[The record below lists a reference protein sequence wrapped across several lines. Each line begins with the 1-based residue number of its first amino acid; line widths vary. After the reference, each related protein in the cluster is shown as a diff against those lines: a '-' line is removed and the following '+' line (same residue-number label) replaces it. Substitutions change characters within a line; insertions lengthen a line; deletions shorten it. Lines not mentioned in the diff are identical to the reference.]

1 MHDQTSIQPFWLFRA
16 FSTGFT
22 LERPTDAGATVL
34 PVGGSGRRAPT
45 PTAAVSSTWT
55 TSIALSEISEMTKQL
70 SGPGSPA
77 TKRTVSSPHATRVV
91 NALTERA
98 EELVDDVQRTI
109 ICAPKHSDCAW
120 MPPAHATGVANISST
135 FAVMA
140 DPAGFDPQA
149 AMQSGADRARK
160 RLTVSS
166 VLESDHIAFRR
177 VWELFFDEAARHP
190 NVDAQ
195 TVHQMTSNLHVAE
208 DLFATAMFTGFR
220 DQQRRQLLEETSDR
234 SVMIGSL
241 LHGQHHDAWT
251 LWEIANYLRLPTEGP
266 FVVIAAEVAD
276 VGYEALPEIESKLRS
291 LDVYSAWRLLPDL
304 QVGIAHVAS
313 EHHIDKV
320 LALLTRTAAGRVG
333 VSAPYDD
340 LRDTPLGLHFA
351 KVSMRGPAK
360 ANAKVALFDGSMLAT
375 AAVSAPG
382 VMVKSAAAALDG
394 FGDLSDDER
403 EMLFETFRV
412 WLDNDASV
420 RASADVLFVHPNT
433 VRKRLH
439 RIEQR
444 TGRSLSRPRDVIELT
459 LALEV
464 HSRLM

>member
-1 MHDQTSIQPFWLFRA
+1 M
-16 FSTGFT
+16 
-22 LERPTDAGATVL
+22 
-34 PVGGSGRRAPT
+34 
-45 PTAAVSSTWT
+45 
-55 TSIALSEISEMTKQL
+55 KQL
-70 SGPGSPA
+70 SAVGSPA
-77 TKRTVSSPHATRVV
+77 TKRTVSLQHATRVV

-98 EELVDDVQRTI
+98 EDLVDDVQRTI

-166 VLESDHIAFRR
+166 LLESDHIAFRR
-177 VWELFFDEAARHP
+177 VWQLFFDEAARNP

-208 DLFATAMFTGFR
+208 DLFAAAMFTGFR
-220 DQQRRQLLEETSDR
+220 DQQRRQELEEMSQH
-234 SVMIGSL
+234 SVMIDSL
-241 LHGQHHDAWT
+241 LHGGNHDTWT
-251 LWEIANYLRLPTEGP
+251 LWEMANYLRLPTEGP
-266 FVVIAAEVAD
+266 FVVVAAELRT

-291 LDVYSAWRLLPDL
+291 LDVFSAWRLLPDL
-304 QVGIAHVAS
+304 HVGIVHVAS
-313 EHHIDKV
+313 EHQLDRV
-320 LALLTRTAAGRVG
+320 LALLSRIATQRVG
-333 VSAPYDD
+333 VSSPFDD
-340 LRDTPLGLHFA
+340 LRDTALGLHFA
-351 KVSMRGPAK
+351 KVSLRGHAK
-360 ANAKVALFDGSMLAT
+360 ATAKVALFDGSMLAT
-375 AAVSAPG
+375 AAVSAPR

-394 FGDLSDDER
+394 FGDMSDDER
-403 EMLFETFRV
+403 DMLFETFRV

-420 RASADVLFVHPNT
+420 RACGDVLFVHPNT